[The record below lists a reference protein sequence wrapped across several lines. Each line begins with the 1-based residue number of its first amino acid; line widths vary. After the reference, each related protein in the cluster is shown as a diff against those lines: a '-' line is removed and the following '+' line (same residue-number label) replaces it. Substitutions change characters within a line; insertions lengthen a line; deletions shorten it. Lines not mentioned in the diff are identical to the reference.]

1 MWISVVLAAVAV
13 VVVVGLV
20 WYRAAN
26 IKKVGAN
33 EALIISGRGRYTVE
47 DRQGNKR
54 EVGYRIQ
61 IGGSAFVSPISE
73 SAEALPLDI
82 FTVPIKTPEVLTRQG
97 VLITAEANG
106 QVKVASDDY
115 SISLAAE
122 QFLGQ
127 GRDGIIQV
135 AHEVLEGHLRAAI
148 GTMTVEQIYT
158 DRAKVADEVGNATAA
173 DFAKMGLELVAFSL
187 KDISDAEG
195 YIAALG
201 APQIVR
207 AREQAEIARAE
218 TERELAVKSAEAKK
232 EGDIARLAAETAVA
246 QATRDFE
253 ARRAEFQAV
262 INQKRAQADAAYEL
276 ERNRM
281 ATEIKKSEF
290 ELRLLEKQKA
300 IELEEKEIARREK
313 ELEATVKK
321 PAEAMSIQA
330 RIEAEADAY
339 RKELEAKGKAAG
351 VRLEGAAR
359 ADAVRAQ
366 GQAEAEALQ
375 QKAEAFAHYNRA
387 AMLEMMVKVMPDLAR
402 AVSEPLSKIDKI
414 VMVGTGDGV
423 QASKITGQV
432 TGVLAQL
439 PTLIEA
445 LTGVDLRRVIEGKLA
460 APAAPAPPEGGDG
473 GPALTNGKRA

>member
-1 MWISVVLAAVAV
+1 MWIIVVLAAVAV
-13 VVVVGLV
+13 VFVVGLV

-26 IKKVGAN
+26 TKKVGAN
-33 EALIISGRGRYTVE
+33 EALIVSGRGRYTVE
-47 DRQGNKR
+47 DRKGNKR

-82 FTVPIKTPEVLTRQG
+82 FSVTVKTPEVLTRQG
-97 VLITAEANG
+97 VLISAEANG

-127 GRDGIIQV
+127 GRDGITQV

-158 DRAKVADEVGNATAA
+158 DRAKVAAEVRHAAEA
-173 DFAKMGLELVAFSL
+173 DFGKMGLELVAFSL
-187 KDISDAEG
+187 KDISDSQG

-201 APQIVR
+201 VPQIVR

-232 EGDIARLAAETAVA
+232 EGDVARLVAETAVA

-253 ARRAEFQAV
+253 SHRAEFQAT

-276 ERNRM
+276 ERNKM
-281 ATEIKKSEF
+281 ASEIKKSEYD
-290 ELRLLEKQKA
+290 LRLFEKQKA
-300 IELEEKEIARREK
+300 IELEEKEIMRREK

-321 PAEAMSIQA
+321 PAEAMSVQS

-351 VRLEGAAR
+351 VRLDGAAR
-359 ADAVRAQ
+359 ADSLRAQ
-366 GQAEAEALQ
+366 GQAEAESLGK
-375 QKAEAFAHYNRA
+375 KAEAYAHYNRA
-387 AMLEMMVKVMPDLAR
+387 AMLEMMVKVMPELAR
-402 AVSEPLSKIDKI
+402 AVSEPLSKVEKI
-414 VMVGTGDGV
+414 VMVGNGENV
-423 QASKITGQV
+423 QASKLTGQV
-432 TGVLAQL
+432 TGVLSQL

-445 LTGVDLRRVIEGKLA
+445 LTGVDLRNVIEGRLA
-460 APAAPAPPEGGDG
+460 APAAGSPPGDG
-473 GPALTNGKRA
+473 GPAPLTTNGKRP